1 MIQELEIQRFC
12 IKISLISFF
21 LFISTC
27 LPAQDYHRFIE
38 YQYKKQTYEGTNE
51 LAQNYVLIGMYRE
64 ALMEEEK
71 RGQLVGLKLVAK
83 DQKMEAKNAYPFI
96 YDAIRKN
103 RIVILNETHT
113 IPLNRVTFYTIIDS
127 LRNLGVNSV
136 FIETLAYRPNDTASG
151 MEESLEDR
159 GAYGGENIFRQILYK
174 LKQSDLNVYS
184 YEVGFNDL
192 DTMTIQ
198 GKKYIVS
205 KTDTKW
211 FPIKA
216 DNYILT
222 QFLSKDD
229 FYQREAEQALKIFQK
244 LQRNDIDKALIYCG
258 YAHAWRQ
265 GADMIDVLEHLL
277 KEKSFTID
285 QTILNERVNKNMED
299 PLYTK
304 FATAGPNPFIII
316 NERDQPLHAVGH
328 INKTTSSDKFVDL
341 VIGSPRST
349 YINNRPTWL
358 ELNGDRKRYKLSTFM
373 DGSTYTDF
381 LVCFYTPEEL
391 QKKKEGYIP
400 DDVFQVVGNGNDYDA
415 ILKPN
420 KHYQLIVTKDG
431 KEIINKPVITK

>member
-1 MIQELEIQRFC
+1 MIQRFC
-12 IKISLISFF
+12 ITFSLIQFF
-21 LFISTC
+21 LSINVY
-27 LPAQDYHRFIE
+27 LPAQNYHQFIE
-38 YQYKKQTYEGTNE
+38 YQYKKQTYPE
-51 LAQNYVLIGMYRE
+51 LSSELSQNYVLIGMYWQ

-71 RGQLVGLKLVAK
+71 RGVLLGLKLIAK
-83 DQKMEAKNAYPFI
+83 DQKMEAKNAYPSI

-103 RIVILNETHT
+103 RIVILNEAHS

-127 LRNLGVNSV
+127 LKILGINSV
-136 FIETLAYRPNDTASG
+136 FIETLAYRPNDTAS
-151 MEESLEDR
+151 EIKESLEDR
-159 GAYGGENIFRQILYK
+159 GTYGGENIFRQILYK

-198 GKKYIVS
+198 GKKYIIS
-205 KTDTKW
+205 KKDTKW
-211 FPIKA
+211 VPLKA

-265 GADMIDVLEHLL
+265 GANMIDILEHLL
-277 KEKSFTID
+277 KEKTFAID

-299 PLYTK
+299 PLYGK
-304 FATAGPNPFIII
+304 FATAGFHPFVIV
-316 NERDQPLHAVGH
+316 NEQDQPIHTVGH
-328 INKTTSSDKFVDL
+328 ISKNTSSDKFVDL

-358 ELNGDRKRYKLSTFM
+358 ELNGDRKRYNLSTFM
-373 DGSTYTDF
+373 DESKYTDF

-391 QKKKEGYIP
+391 QKKKEEYTP
-400 DDVFQVVGNGNDYDA
+400 DDVFQVFGNVREYDA
-415 ILKPN
+415 VLKPN
-420 KHYQLIVTKDG
+420 RHYQLIVTKDG
-431 KEIINKPVITK
+431 KEIINKTVTTK